1 MALASFLA
9 GCGSSGSSGTK
20 PVAKAS
26 GTGCAPIAGT
36 QLVTL
41 ADDKHLQLSDVVIP
55 IWTTQVN
62 KPPLANALNKVSSV
76 LDQTALNGMNK
87 AVSVDRQ
94 TPAQAAAAFAKS
106 AGLDSGIGGGG
117 SGKIAV
123 VYADF
128 GEDHEMAE
136 LYKIVLDEAGYQ
148 ASTQA
153 VSTREL
159 YLPLLK
165 QNKVQVVPDYAASLT
180 TALYQGATKKTDNGP
195 VGGDIST
202 TLAGLKQYAPGANLV
217 VGTPSTATDVNAF
230 AVTAATAQKYG
241 LKTLSDFAAKCS
253 GKATTLAGPAE
264 CPTRPF
270 CEEGLQQ
277 TYKISFGGFV
287 NMGTDAGGPVTK
299 KALTDG
305 KATLGLVFSSDPTVS
320 AAS

>member
-1 MALASFLA
+1 VALASFLA

-26 GTGCAPIAGT
+26 GTGCAPVAGT
-36 QLVTL
+36 TLVSL

-55 IWTTQVN
+55 VWTTQVN
-62 KPPLANALNKVSSV
+62 KPPLANALNAVSAK
-76 LDQTALNGMNK
+76 LDQAALNGMNK
-87 AVSVDRQ
+87 AVSVDHQ
-94 TPAQAAAAFAKS
+94 SPAQAAAAFAQS
-106 AGLDSGIGGGG
+106 SGLNSGIGTGG
-117 SGKIAV
+117 SGPIKV

-128 GEDHEMAE
+128 GEDQEMAE
-136 LYKIVLDEAGYQ
+136 LYKIVLDEAGYK

-153 VSTREL
+153 VNTREL

-165 QNKVQVVPDYAASLT
+165 DNKVQVVPDYAASLT

-195 VGGDIST
+195 VGTDIAT
-202 TLAGLKQYAPGANLV
+202 TLAGLKKYAADANLV
-217 VGTPSTATDVNAF
+217 PGTPSTATDVNAF
-230 AVTAATAQKYG
+230 AVTQGTAQKYN

-253 GKATTLAGPAE
+253 GKASSLAGPAE

-270 CEEGLQQ
+270 CQLGLQQ
-277 TYKISFGGFV
+277 TYNITFGNFV

-305 KATLGLVFSSDPTVS
+305 KATLGLVFSSDPTVQP
-320 AAS
+320 AG